1 MPDITAIVLRPR
13 TVRAP
18 GYNAVVRAYASHA
31 SDPNGDNAE
40 RSHTKP
46 AVGRRY
52 VQTLTYNG
60 HGRLVESLMPPII
73 NVRT

>member
-18 GYNAVVRAYASHA
+18 GYYAVVRAHASHA
-31 SDPNGDNAE
+31 ADPHGDNAE
-40 RSHTKP
+40 RSTTKP
-46 AVGRRY
+46 SVGRRY
-52 VQTLTYNG
+52 AQTLTYNS